1 MRLLKLA
8 SIFYLKHLQLSKVY
22 PMRGKV
28 NQKELIMMDRQ
39 HFANGLCSHSNVGVT
54 FQGRCLVGMT
64 HQNLGM
70 DNRTK

>member
-1 MRLLKLA
+1 
-8 SIFYLKHLQLSKVY
+8 
-22 PMRGKV
+22 MRGKV